1 MAEEEAL
8 ARAEADTG
16 RSQPG
21 EKIAPPENRPLWAA
35 VILVAFVLAFAAFAF
50 ERMFPPQPYGLADD
64 WRVFYAAG
72 GIALHGGNPY
82 ATALIH
88 RAEQH
93 ADFYRHVQPSLDDY
107 VNPPVVALALGLF
120 TFLPFWGAFALFSAL
135 GAGSGFFLLWL
146 LLRKTGWAL
155 APVWA
160 GLAAFSWISLL
171 GFFSG
176 QLDFFLLGGVCGAVL
191 LAARGRWLA
200 TAVVMAI
207 VMIKPD
213 LLWPLPFLI
222 ATSFLPDW
230 QKFRRFLLASVAV
243 GMVLMGIGEAAMPG
257 STIAFLKHLILFGK
271 GIETVQPD
279 IAGLSGLFQP
289 FAFSSYATIGIALA
303 GVVAVAAVCITGA
316 RSQALQVL
324 PQRTR
329 VLLTVGA
336 GMTVWMLATPYA
348 HPNDDIMLLPFLA
361 VVVGRN
367 AALITNRL
375 LGIAIGLCL
384 VLMLLFF
391 TVPAA
396 GGLVA
401 AIIALTL
408 LLARARVPQGFYPN
422 LALASMLLLP
432 MVWPFHISPV
442 SLTPMAVASLAA
454 AFCILYAKSAM
465 GSWDARIN
473 FPPVLD
479 NPAGLR

>member
-1 MAEEEAL
+1 
-8 ARAEADTG
+8 
-16 RSQPG
+16 
-21 EKIAPPENRPLWAA
+21 
-35 VILVAFVLAFAAFAF
+35 
-50 ERMFPPQPYGLADD
+50 
-64 WRVFYAAG
+64 
-72 GIALHGGNPY
+72 
-82 ATALIH
+82 
-88 RAEQH
+88 
-93 ADFYRHVQPSLDDY
+93 
-107 VNPPVVALALGLF
+107 
-120 TFLPFWGAFALFSAL
+120 
-135 GAGSGFFLLWL
+135 
-146 LLRKTGWAL
+146 
-155 APVWA
+155 
-160 GLAAFSWISLL
+160 
-171 GFFSG
+171 
-176 QLDFFLLGGVCGAVL
+176 
-191 LAARGRWLA
+191 
-200 TAVVMAI
+200 
-207 VMIKPD
+207 
-213 LLWPLPFLI
+213 
-222 ATSFLPDW
+222 
-230 QKFRRFLLASVAV
+230 
-243 GMVLMGIGEAAMPG
+243 
-257 STIAFLKHLILFGK
+257 
-271 GIETVQPD
+271 
-279 IAGLSGLFQP
+279 
-289 FAFSSYATIGIALA
+289 
-303 GVVAVAAVCITGA
+303 
-316 RSQALQVL
+316 
-324 PQRTR
+324 
-329 VLLTVGA
+329 
-336 GMTVWMLATPYA
+336 MTVWMLATPYA